1 MIERSISGSIQPNE
15 EYPTGL
21 WRAFHLEL
29 KPPTPEYR
37 KHPMT
42 KLTSKPILK
51 KASGILA
58 QEFATPKDIA
68 WAWVT
73 LLLSQEEQKRDS
85 EEKRYARIAEF
96 EAWITGLNLPIDPK
110 NPTSTTVSPESVKN
124 SARNVFEWP
133 HEYIF
138 DEQVAAKHPD
148 SKVTY
153 GDTITKP
160 ILDAI
165 KDAGG
170 SDDRP
175 ALIAIL
181 ESYAKEGKEPFAN
194 VTPEGIEW
202 KGSNWSEGDK
212 LNLLTIKTLNN
223 RLANLKKK
231 SLI

>member
-1 MIERSISGSIQPNE
+1 M
-15 EYPTGL
+15 
-21 WRAFHLEL
+21 A
-29 KPPTPEYR
+29 
-37 KHPMT
+37 

-96 EAWITGLNLPIDPK
+96 EAWITELNLPTDAK
-110 NPTSTTVSPESVKN
+110 NPDAGTVSPESVKN

-138 DEQVAAKHPD
+138 ETPASAKHPD

-153 GDTITKP
+153 SDSITKP

-165 KDAGG
+165 KDSGG
-170 SDDRP
+170 SDDRA
-175 ALIAIL
+175 ALIAAL
-181 ESYAKEGKEPFAN
+181 EGFAKEGREPFAD
-194 VTPEGIEW
+194 VTAEGIEW

-212 LNLLTIKTLNN
+212 LNLLTMKSLNN
-223 RLANLKKK
+223 RLANLRKKG
-231 SLI
+231 LI

>member
-1 MIERSISGSIQPNE
+1 
-15 EYPTGL
+15 
-21 WRAFHLEL
+21 
-29 KPPTPEYR
+29 
-37 KHPMT
+37 MT

-58 QEFATPKDIA
+58 QEFALPKDIA

-85 EEKRYARIAEF
+85 EEKRYSRIAEF
-96 EAWITGLNLPIDPK
+96 ESWIIGLNLPADPK
-110 NPTSTTVSPESVKN
+110 NPESGAVNPEAVKN

-138 DEQVAAKHPD
+138 EETAAPKHPD

-153 GDTITKP
+153 SDTITKP

-181 ESYAKEGKEPFAN
+181 EGYAKEGREPFAH
-194 VTPEGIEW
+194 VTAEGIEW
-202 KGSNWSEGDK
+202 KGANWSEGDK
-212 LNLLTIKTLNN
+212 LNILTIKSLHN
-223 RLANLKKK
+223 RLANLRKKG
-231 SLI
+231 LI

>member
-1 MIERSISGSIQPNE
+1 
-15 EYPTGL
+15 
-21 WRAFHLEL
+21 
-29 KPPTPEYR
+29 
-37 KHPMT
+37 MT
-42 KLTSKPILK
+42 KLTSKHILK

-58 QEFATPKDIA
+58 QEYATPKDIA

-73 LLLSQEEQKRDS
+73 LLFSQEEQSRNS

-96 EAWITGLNLPIDPK
+96 EAWIVGLSLPADPK
-110 NPTSTTVSPESVKN
+110 NPASAAVSPESVKN

-138 DEQVAAKHPD
+138 EEQVAPKHPD
-148 SKVTY
+148 SKVSY

-181 ESYAKEGKEPFAN
+181 EGYATEGKEPFAN
-194 VTPEGIEW
+194 VTPDGIEW
-202 KGSNWSEGDK
+202 KGSNWTEGDK
-212 LNLLTIKTLNN
+212 LNLLTIKSLNN

-231 SLI
+231 GLI

>member
-1 MIERSISGSIQPNE
+1 
-15 EYPTGL
+15 
-21 WRAFHLEL
+21 
-29 KPPTPEYR
+29 
-37 KHPMT
+37 MT

-58 QEFATPKDIA
+58 QKFALPKDIA

-73 LLLSQEEQKRDS
+73 LLLSQEEERRDS
-85 EEKRYARIAEF
+85 EEKRYVRIAEF
-96 EAWITGLNLPIDPK
+96 EAWIVGLGLPGDPS
-110 NPTSTTVSPESVKN
+110 NSEGGTVSPESVKN

-138 DEQVAAKHPD
+138 EESISAKHPD
-148 SKVTY
+148 SKITY
-153 GDTITKP
+153 SDTITKP

-181 ESYAKEGKEPFAN
+181 ESYAKEGREPFASI
-194 VTPEGIEW
+194 TPEGIEW
-202 KGSNWSEGDK
+202 KGANWAEGGK
-212 LNLLTIKTLNN
+212 YNLLNIKTLHN
-223 RLANLKKK
+223 RLANLRKKG
-231 SLI
+231 LI

>member
-1 MIERSISGSIQPNE
+1 
-15 EYPTGL
+15 
-21 WRAFHLEL
+21 
-29 KPPTPEYR
+29 
-37 KHPMT
+37 MT

-58 QEFATPKDIA
+58 QEFAIPKDIA

-96 EAWITGLNLPIDPK
+96 EAWIVELNLPTDPK
-110 NPTSTTVSPESVKN
+110 NPESGAVGPESVKN

-138 DEQVAAKHPD
+138 DEPSAAKHPD
-148 SKVTY
+148 SKITY
-153 GDTITKP
+153 SDTITKP

-170 SDDRP
+170 SDDRSE
-175 ALIAIL
+175 LIAIL

-194 VTPEGIEW
+194 VTSEGIEW

-212 LNLLTIKTLNN
+212 LNLLTIKSLNN
-223 RLANLKKK
+223 RLANLRKKG
-231 SLI
+231 LI

>member
-1 MIERSISGSIQPNE
+1 
-15 EYPTGL
+15 
-21 WRAFHLEL
+21 
-29 KPPTPEYR
+29 
-37 KHPMT
+37 MT

-58 QEFATPKDIA
+58 QEFAIPKDIA

-96 EAWITGLNLPIDPK
+96 EAWIMELNLPADPK
-110 NPTSTTVSPESVKN
+110 NLQGGAVSPELVKN

-138 DEQVAAKHPD
+138 DEPAVPKHPD

-175 ALIAIL
+175 ALIAIV
-181 ESYAKEGKEPFAN
+181 EGYAKEGKEPFAN

-202 KGSNWSEGDK
+202 KGSNCSEGDK

-223 RLANLKKK
+223 RLANLRKKG
-231 SLI
+231 LI

>member
-1 MIERSISGSIQPNE
+1 
-15 EYPTGL
+15 
-21 WRAFHLEL
+21 
-29 KPPTPEYR
+29 
-37 KHPMT
+37 MT

-58 QEFATPKDIA
+58 QEFAIPKDIA

-96 EAWITGLNLPIDPK
+96 EAWIMELNLPADPK
-110 NPTSTTVSPESVKN
+110 NLQGGAVSPELVKN

-138 DEQVAAKHPD
+138 DEPAVPKHPD

-153 GDTITKP
+153 GDTITKS

-170 SDDRP
+170 LDDRP
-175 ALIAIL
+175 ALIAIV
-181 ESYAKEGKEPFAN
+181 EGYAKEGKEPFAN

-223 RLANLKKK
+223 RLANLRKKG
-231 SLI
+231 LI

>member
-1 MIERSISGSIQPNE
+1 MS
-15 EYPTGL
+15 
-21 WRAFHLEL
+21 
-29 KPPTPEYR
+29 
-37 KHPMT
+37 

-58 QEFATPKDIA
+58 QEFAIPKDIA

-85 EEKRYARIAEF
+85 EEKRYSRIAEF
-96 EAWITGLNLPIDPK
+96 EAWILGLSLPTDPK
-110 NPTSTTVSPESVKN
+110 NPESGAVSPEAVKN

-138 DEQVAAKHPD
+138 EEPAAPNHMD
-148 SKVTY
+148 VKVTY

-170 SDDRP
+170 SDDRA

-181 ESYAKEGKEPFAN
+181 EGYAKEGKEPFAN
-194 VTPEGIEW
+194 ITPEGIEW
-202 KGSNWSEGDK
+202 KGSAWKEGDK
-212 LNLLTIKTLNN
+212 YNLLTLKSLHN
-223 RLANLKKK
+223 RLSNLRKKG
-231 SLI
+231 LV

>member
-1 MIERSISGSIQPNE
+1 
-15 EYPTGL
+15 
-21 WRAFHLEL
+21 
-29 KPPTPEYR
+29 
-37 KHPMT
+37 MT

-58 QEFATPKDIA
+58 QEFAIPKDIA

-96 EAWITGLNLPIDPK
+96 EAWIMELNLPADPK
-110 NPTSTTVSPESVKN
+110 NLQGDAVSQELVKN

-138 DEQVAAKHPD
+138 DEPAVPKHPD

-175 ALIAIL
+175 ALIAIV
-181 ESYAKEGKEPFAN
+181 EGYAKEGKEPFAN

-202 KGSNWSEGDK
+202 KGSNWSEGDQ

-223 RLANLKKK
+223 RLANLRKKG
-231 SLI
+231 LI

>member
-1 MIERSISGSIQPNE
+1 MS
-15 EYPTGL
+15 
-21 WRAFHLEL
+21 
-29 KPPTPEYR
+29 
-37 KHPMT
+37 

-51 KASGILA
+51 KASLILA
-58 QEFATPKDIA
+58 QEFAIPKDIA

-96 EAWITGLNLPIDPK
+96 EAWIEELNLPADPK
-110 NPTSTTVSPESVKN
+110 NPEGGAVSPELVKN

-138 DEQVAAKHPD
+138 DAPLAPKHPD

-153 GDTITKP
+153 SDTITKP

-175 ALIAIL
+175 ALIAFL
-181 ESYAKEGKEPFAN
+181 EGYAKEGKEPFAN
-194 VTPEGIEW
+194 VTPSGIEW
-202 KGSNWSEGDK
+202 KGAHWKEGDQY
-212 LNLLTIKTLNN
+212 NLLTIKTLNN

-231 SLI
+231 GLI

>member
-1 MIERSISGSIQPNE
+1 
-15 EYPTGL
+15 
-21 WRAFHLEL
+21 
-29 KPPTPEYR
+29 
-37 KHPMT
+37 MT

-58 QEFATPKDIA
+58 QEFAIPKDIA

-96 EAWITGLNLPIDPK
+96 EAWITELNLPNDPK
-110 NPTSTTVSPESVKN
+110 NPASGAVSPESVKN

-138 DEQVAAKHPD
+138 EEPVAAKHPD
-148 SKVTY
+148 SKMTY
-153 GDTITKP
+153 SDTITKP

-170 SDDRP
+170 SDDRS

-181 ESYAKEGKEPFAN
+181 EGYAKEGKEPFAN
-194 VTPEGIEW
+194 VTLEGIEW

-212 LNLLTIKTLNN
+212 LNLLNIKTLNN
-223 RLANLKKK
+223 RLANLRKKG
-231 SLI
+231 LI

>member
-1 MIERSISGSIQPNE
+1 MS
-15 EYPTGL
+15 
-21 WRAFHLEL
+21 
-29 KPPTPEYR
+29 
-37 KHPMT
+37 

-51 KASGILA
+51 KASGILT
-58 QEFATPKDIA
+58 QEFAIPKDIA

-85 EEKRYARIAEF
+85 EEKRYSRIAEF
-96 EAWITGLNLPIDPK
+96 EAWILGLSLPTDPK
-110 NPTSTTVSPESVKN
+110 NPESGAVSPEAVKN

-138 DEQVAAKHPD
+138 EEPAAPNHMD
-148 SKVTY
+148 VKVTY

-170 SDDRP
+170 SDDRA

-181 ESYAKEGKEPFAN
+181 EGYAKEGKEPFAN
-194 VTPEGIEW
+194 ITPEGIEW
-202 KGSNWSEGDK
+202 KGSAWKEGDK
-212 LNLLTIKTLNN
+212 YNLLTLKSLHN
-223 RLANLKKK
+223 RLSNLRKKG
-231 SLI
+231 LV

>member
-1 MIERSISGSIQPNE
+1 
-15 EYPTGL
+15 
-21 WRAFHLEL
+21 
-29 KPPTPEYR
+29 
-37 KHPMT
+37 MT

-85 EEKRYARIAEF
+85 EEKRYSRIAEF
-96 EAWITGLNLPIDPK
+96 EAWILELSLTADPK
-110 NPTSTTVSPESVKN
+110 NPESGTVSPDAVKN

-138 DEQVAAKHPD
+138 EAPASPKHPD

-153 GDTITKP
+153 SDTITKP
-160 ILDAI
+160 ILDAV
-165 KDAGG
+165 KEAGG
-170 SDDRP
+170 SDDRA
-175 ALIAIL
+175 ALMAIL
-181 ESYAKEGKEPFAN
+181 EGYANEGNEPFGD

-202 KGSNWSEGDK
+202 KGSAWSEGDK
-212 LNLLTIKTLNN
+212 YNLLTIKTLNN
-223 RLANLKKK
+223 RLANL
-231 SLI
+231 